1 MIYVCMRT
9 VHIAVYFIRS
19 KDEVDSTI
27 TKYLTEYVNRY
38 NYTLMQ
44 LHADYDTVYRAKNF
58 IRMLTDIGI
67 YSTFSAPYHH
77 QGSGVAERSVRKVI
91 ELARTLMIESQ
102 AGYSDTDMYMALATW
117 YLNRTPN
124 RKTGNKTPFEMV
136 TDNKP
141 DMKHCVPVGS
151 KAYMYMSLMRRN
163 RHDIRWLHEQL
174 KED

>member
-1 MIYVCMRT
+1 
-9 VHIAVYFIRS
+9 
-19 KDEVDSTI
+19 
-27 TKYLTEYVNRY
+27 
-38 NYTLMQ
+38 MQ

-77 QGSGVAERSVRKVI
+77 QGNGVAERSVRKAI
-91 ELARTLMIESQ
+91 ELARTLTIESQ

-117 YLNRTPN
+117 YQNRTPN
-124 RKTGNKTPFEMV
+124 RKTGNKAPFEKMV

-151 KAYMYMSLMRRN
+151 RAYVHVTDEEKPSRHKMAPRAVEGRLVGYAEDVVYGGYIIKTKTGSILVRRDV
-163 RHDIRWLHEQL
+163 RFDDYSKYLY
-174 KED
+174 

>member
-1 MIYVCMRT
+1 
-9 VHIAVYFIRS
+9 
-19 KDEVDSTI
+19 
-27 TKYLTEYVNRY
+27 
-38 NYTLMQ
+38 MQ